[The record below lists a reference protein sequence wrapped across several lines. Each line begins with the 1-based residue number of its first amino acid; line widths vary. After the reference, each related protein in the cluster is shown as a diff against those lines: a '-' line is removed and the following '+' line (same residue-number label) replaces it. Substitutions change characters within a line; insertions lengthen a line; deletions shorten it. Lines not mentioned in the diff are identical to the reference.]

1 MQIEKY
7 SKCKFFVDKSSSFKA
22 DVLNNEA
29 CEEKVHRF
37 FQLDKSLAKKT
48 PWTSRNPLSDITS
61 SQCICNWIRNCLG
74 KTGSHAYVHYQR
86 EFVNDICREENSIV
100 NEA

>member
-7 SKCKFFVDKSSSFKA
+7 SKCKFFVDKSSCFKA

-29 CEEKVHRF
+29 CEEKAHRF

-48 PWTSRNPLSDITS
+48 P
-61 SQCICNWIRNCLG
+61 
-74 KTGSHAYVHYQR
+74 
-86 EFVNDICREENSIV
+86 
-100 NEA
+100 

>member
-7 SKCKFFVDKSSSFKA
+7 SKCKFFVDKSSCFKA

-29 CEEKVHRF
+29 CEGKAHRF

-48 PWTSRNPLSDITS
+48 LRTSRNHKFAMYL
-61 SQCICNWIRNCLG
+61 
-74 KTGSHAYVHYQR
+74 
-86 EFVNDICREENSIV
+86 
-100 NEA
+100 